1 MLHEH
6 SIFYVLSSY
15 YSFYCDPID
24 VTPCHIM
31 DNPTHDIHL
40 VRHNNHLIHNPVLRL
55 PVLHPVSLFPRFMW
69 ERVRQ
74 DPKAL
79 LVQPV

>member
-1 MLHEH
+1 MIHEH

-31 DNPTHDIHL
+31 DNPTHGTLLVLHNSHHIHP
-40 VRHNNHLIHNPVLRL
+40 IHNH
-55 PVLHPVSLFPRFMW
+55 PVLHHPVLLFPRFMW

-79 LVQPV
+79 LVQ

>member
-40 VRHNNHLIHNPVLRL
+40 VLHNSRPIHNPVLRL
-55 PVLHPVSLFPRFMW
+55 PVLHPVLFPRFMW

-74 DPKAL
+74 DHKVP
-79 LVQPV
+79 LVQRV